1 MKKVPKF
8 PDNNNRRAAMPALL
22 IIGEPL
28 SYVLWLWPRD
38 MTDGDVVVQFV
49 RVIS

>member
-1 MKKVPKF
+1 
-8 PDNNNRRAAMPALL
+8 MPALL

-38 MTDGDVVVQFV
+38 MTDGDVLVQFV
-49 RVIS
+49 RVISLKRMRRMSSNLIHT